1 MELTHFNE
9 QGRAR
14 MVDVSE
20 KAVTFREAVAHGIIT
35 MNADDHVPPHIHA
48 RYQGHEA
55 SFTFDG
61 NLLKGDFPRKQRKL
75 VEAWVLLHAEE
86 LEADWELAF
95 NLEHPFRIDPLR

>member
-1 MELTHFNE
+1 MLRS
-9 QGRAR
+9 GRASP
-14 MVDVSE
+14 DYP
-20 KAVTFREAVAHGIIT
+20 EAGTAH
-35 MNADDHVPPHIHA
+35 
-48 RYQGHEA
+48 A

-61 NLLKGDFPRKQRKL
+61 NLLKGDLPRKQRKL

>member
-1 MELTHFNE
+1 MRPPNRWRPYAR
-9 QGRAR
+9 RASTSTGTR
-14 MVDVSE
+14 LWRTAASD
-20 KAVTFREAVAHGIIT
+20 TTR
-35 MNADDHVPPHIHA
+35 PPHIHA

-61 NLLKGDFPRKQRKL
+61 NLLKGDLPRKQRKL

>member
-1 MELTHFNE
+1 MFRRTSTP
-9 QGRAR
+9 
-14 MVDVSE
+14 DT
-20 KAVTFREAVAHGIIT
+20 KATKR
-35 MNADDHVPPHIHA
+35 
-48 RYQGHEA
+48 

-61 NLLKGDFPRKQRKL
+61 NLLKGDLPRKQRKL